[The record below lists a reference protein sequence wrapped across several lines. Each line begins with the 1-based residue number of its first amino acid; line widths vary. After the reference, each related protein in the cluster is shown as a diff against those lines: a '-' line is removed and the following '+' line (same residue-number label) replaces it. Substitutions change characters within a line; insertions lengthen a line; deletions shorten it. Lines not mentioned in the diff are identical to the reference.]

1 MTIQR
6 MDNVAIVVDDLD
18 AAVARLRA
26 HGAELLGEVAQ
37 YENIFLLCYLR
48 GPAGIIVAL
57 AEQIG

>member
-1 MTIQR
+1 M
-6 MDNVAIVVDDLD
+6 VAVDDID
-18 AAVARLRA
+18 DTIARPRA

-37 YENIFLLCYLR
+37 YENIFRLCNLR